1 MKYKIGLIFSKRDYV
16 YNLDNYG
23 KRYNLLFITGMVGS
37 GKTTLSKKIANE
49 ENAII
54 LSEDWLTWSE
64 VYKNDKLAMKILNK
78 FYKKCPQAKEAAINN
93 LWHKQLLSN
102 EEQRKIRTEY
112 NKFLIDY
119 TLKNQKKLFII
130 EGIDVYRIIDLKDI
144 ANKGIIIKGTSVI
157 KCFIRRYKR
166 DKTIDNQLNLK
177 NKFKYIMMVIK
188 ESKIFYFKERKILN
202 NYIAKFNNNYL

>member
-23 KRYNLLFITGMVGS
+23 KSYNLLFITGMVGS

-64 VYKNDKLAMKILNK
+64 VYKNDKLAMKILNE

-93 LWHKQLLSN
+93 LWHKQLLSI

-144 ANKGIIIKGTSVI
+144 A
-157 KCFIRRYKR
+157 
-166 DKTIDNQLNLK
+166 
-177 NKFKYIMMVIK
+177 KFK
-188 ESKIFYFKERKILN
+188 
-202 NYIAKFNNNYL
+202 NNYL